1 MFILLNFVV
10 LTDNASPDPEIQ
22 QLLNEAHETLDL
34 NEDLAYMDDNKRNVR
49 YMMKSFIFL
58 QNFSINGNMS
68 LIENNILYAILNVHV
83 VIFYA

>member
-34 NEDLAYMDDNKRNVR
+34 NEDLVYMDDNKRNVR